1 MVGVFKGQLQQGVG
15 NKILLK
21 TVLAYVQ
28 GVQKC
33 LNEHSF
39 MRLIE
44 FARSILTS
52 GNEKMDWD
60 FLKENKTEE
69 SGKSKSVIER
79 LMEGCSQDIKN
90 HPKSSNYH

>member
-1 MVGVFKGQLQQGVG
+1 MGAFKGQLQQGVG
-15 NKILLK
+15 NKKLLK
-21 TVLAYVQ
+21 TVLAYIQ

-33 LNEHSF
+33 LNENSF

-44 FARSILTS
+44 FARSILSS
-52 GNEKMDWD
+52 GNKKVDWD

-69 SGKSKSVIER
+69 NGKSKSVIER
-79 LMEGCSQDIKN
+79 LLEGFSQDIKN